1 MMYAFTAMTLLGIS
15 HFLFFWVMTE
25 PKYSRSKTA
34 LIYSG
39 FVVLFVCL
47 TTLIYAIFGN
57 SIGYFSITFTSTIVV
72 AFLIFLF
79 TSADPICKKVF
90 LFISYAN
97 AFCIFVCISL
107 MLCRVLFKGAPDIFV
122 YYARNIVRTVLFLPM
137 AYVYV
142 RFLRPS
148 VRAVSGQ
155 RRKTWY
161 SISTVSFLFLVIFAL
176 FLMIFYDKYER
187 IGDYAP
193 FFAVSVLIYA
203 SILWVIFGTIKSMID
218 ESNTELINQNIAY
231 LQGQLKTAKENELSA
246 KTVRHDFR
254 HHNQNIETML
264 EKGEVDEALCYL
276 KQYNDSLDEIKPND
290 FCPNIT
296 VNAILT
302 SFYTNA
308 QKNGLSISIEA
319 DTAEHTAISDMD
331 FVAVLSNLLENA
343 VNGCV
348 ECQSD
353 GKITV
358 NIRTVANKIVIVCS
372 NPCRKDIQIENNM
385 LKKRGIGISS
395 ILSAIRKYD
404 GDIKYSYE
412 NNILTVCIILNF

>member
-25 PKYSRSKTA
+25 HKYSRSKTA

-47 TTLIYAIFGN
+47 TMLIYTMFGN
-57 SIGYFSITFTSTIVV
+57 SIGYFSIAFTSTIVV

-107 MLCRVLFKGAPDIFV
+107 MLCRVLFKGAPNIFV
-122 YYARNIVRTVLFLPM
+122 YYARNITRTVLFLPM

-142 RFLRPS
+142 RFFRPS

-176 FLMIFYDKYER
+176 FVMIFYGKYER

-218 ESNTELINQNIAY
+218 ESNTELINQNISY

-254 HHNQNIETML
+254 HHNQNIEAML
-264 EKGEVDEALCYL
+264 KKGEIDEALRYL
-276 KQYNDSLDEIKPND
+276 QQYNDSLDEIKPND
-290 FCPNIT
+290 FCPNIEQFLHKRT
-296 VNAILT
+296 KER
-302 SFYTNA
+302 SF
-308 QKNGLSISIEA
+308 
-319 DTAEHTAISDMD
+319 D
-331 FVAVLSNLLENA
+331 FH
-343 VNGCV
+343 
-348 ECQSD
+348 
-353 GKITV
+353 
-358 NIRTVANKIVIVCS
+358 
-372 NPCRKDIQIENNM
+372 
-385 LKKRGIGISS
+385 
-395 ILSAIRKYD
+395 
-404 GDIKYSYE
+404 
-412 NNILTVCIILNF
+412 